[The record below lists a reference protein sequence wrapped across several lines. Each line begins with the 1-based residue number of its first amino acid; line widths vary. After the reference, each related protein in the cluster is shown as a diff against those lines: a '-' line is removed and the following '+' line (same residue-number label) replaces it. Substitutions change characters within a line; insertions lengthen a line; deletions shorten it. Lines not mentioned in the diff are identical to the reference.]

1 MQLLCYSALAVPLL
15 LIGLAPGPSAASD
28 DGCNEVVCGSVVS
41 KCLITQSCQCKLNDC
56 HCCKDCL
63 NCLGELY
70 IECCGCLD
78 MCPKHKDSLP
88 SLTPRSEIGDIEGLP
103 ELFDTLTAEDDEGW
117 STIRFPM
124 RAGFKQRVQGSN
136 PGQSPSDSGVSA
148 GLNTLCTVI
157 YVNSCIRA
165 NKCRQ
170 QCESMGASSYRWFH
184 DGCCECVGG
193 NCLNYGINESRCR
206 GCPENQDPEQDQLLT
221 ADSVPAEAEQD
232 LERLFGNEEIEDS
245 WSYGEDDDFS
255 YADKNADD

>member
-1 MQLLCYSALAVPLL
+1 MQLQLPCYSALL
-15 LIGLAPGPSAASD
+15 LIGTILILAPWPADAND

-78 MCPKHKDSLP
+78 MCPKHKDALP

-124 RAGFKQRVQGSN
+124 RAGFKQRVQG
-136 PGQSPSDSGVSA
+136 GGGSGAPRDA
-148 GLNTLCTVI
+148 GTGAEANTVCTVI

-193 NCLNYGINESRCR
+193 SCLNYGINESRCR
-206 GCPENQDPEQDQLLT
+206 GCPEEQDQLHA
-221 ADSVPAEAEQD
+221 ADTVPAEAEQD
-232 LERLFGNEEIEDS
+232 LERFFGNEEIEDG

-255 YADKNADD
+255 YADKNLD

>member
-1 MQLLCYSALAVPLL
+1 SWTLLL
-15 LIGLAPGPSAASD
+15 LILIGCSSIPPSKANND

-41 KCLITQSCQCKLNDC
+41 KCLITQSCQCKMADC

-70 IECCGCLD
+70 TECCGCLD
-78 MCPKHKDSLP
+78 MCPKHKDALP

-103 ELFDTLTAEDDEGW
+103 VMFDTLTAEDDDDQW

-124 RAGFKQRVQGSN
+124 RAGFKQRVQGGGS
-136 PGQSPSDSGVSA
+136 SSGSVSVS
-148 GLNTLCTVI
+148 GSVGSTTCTVI

-184 DGCCECVGG
+184 DGCCECVGD

-206 GCPENQDPEQDQLLT
+206 ACPED
-221 ADSVPAEAEQD
+221 QD
-232 LERLFGNEEIEDS
+232 LDQDLLSSDPVRTEADQYLDSFFGNEDDDEDS
-245 WSYGEDDDFS
+245 WGYGEDEDFI
-255 YADKNADD
+255 

>member
-1 MQLLCYSALAVPLL
+1 MQLLYHYILL
-15 LIGLAPGPSAASD
+15 LTSLVPWPVLAND

-78 MCPKHKDSLP
+78 MCPKHKDALP
-88 SLTPRSEIGDIEGLP
+88 SLTQRSEIGDIEGVP
-103 ELFDTLTAEDDEGW
+103 ELFDTITAVDDDGW
-117 STIRFPM
+117 STIRFSM
-124 RAGFKQRVQGSN
+124 RAGFKQRVQGGS
-136 PGQSPSDSGVSA
+136 SDSGNGSV
-148 GLNTLCTVI
+148 TLCTVI
-157 YVNSCIRA
+157 YVNSCIRS

-184 DGCCECVGG
+184 DGCCECVGE

-206 GCPENQDPEQDQLLT
+206 GCPEDQDQLLT
-221 ADSVPAEAEQD
+221 ADTAPAEAEQD
-232 LERLFGNEEIEDS
+232 LERFFGNEENEDGF
-245 WSYGEDDDFS
+245 SYGEEDEFV
-255 YADKNADD
+255 

>member
-1 MQLLCYSALAVPLL
+1 MQLLSQTIIFLL
-15 LIGLAPGPSAASD
+15 LIAVLAPGPSLAND

-41 KCLITQSCQCKLNDC
+41 KCLITQSCQCKLNEC

-78 MCPKHKDSLP
+78 MCPKHKDVLP

-103 ELFDTLTAEDDEGW
+103 ELFDTLTAEDDEAW
-117 STIRFPM
+117 STIRFAM
-124 RAGFKQRVQGSN
+124 RAGFKQRVQGGGS
-136 PGQSPSDSGVSA
+136 SSSSDLATGNGNGGSVQ
-148 GLNTLCTVI
+148 CTVI
-157 YVNSCIRA
+157 YVNSCIRS

-206 GCPENQDPEQDQLLT
+206 GCPEDQDQLLT
-221 ADSVPAEAEQD
+221 AESAVPAEAEQD
-232 LERLFGNEEIEDS
+232 LERFFGNEEIDEEG
-245 WSYGEDDDFS
+245 WSYGEDDEFS
-255 YADKNADD
+255 

>member
-1 MQLLCYSALAVPLL
+1 MHNVSLSCELSARMQLLWCSIFLIFALA
-15 LIGLAPGPSAASD
+15 PSLSFAND

-78 MCPKHKDSLP
+78 MCPKHKDALP

-103 ELFDTLTAEDDEGW
+103 ELFDTLTAEDDEAW

-124 RAGFKQRVQGSN
+124 RAGFKQRVQGGSTDTGN
-136 PGQSPSDSGVSA
+136 GNGSGGS
-148 GLNTLCTVI
+148 TICTVI

-206 GCPENQDPEQDQLLT
+206 GCPEDQDQLLT
-221 ADSVPAEAEQD
+221 AETVPAEAEQD
-232 LERLFGNEEIEDS
+232 LERFFGNEDIEDDG
-245 WSYGEDDDFS
+245 WSYGEDDEF
-255 YADKNADD
+255 A

>member
-1 MQLLCYSALAVPLL
+1 MQLLCYSVVLFLGFAPLAALAN
-15 LIGLAPGPSAASD
+15 D

-78 MCPKHKDSLP
+78 MCPKHKDALP
-88 SLTPRSEIGDIEGLP
+88 SLTPRSEIGDIEGVP

-117 STIRFPM
+117 STIRFSM
-124 RAGFKQRVQGSN
+124 RAGFKQRVQGGDAATGSSN
-136 PGQSPSDSGVSA
+136 GNGNGNAGSA
-148 GLNTLCTVI
+148 SVTLCTVI

-184 DGCCECVGG
+184 DGCCECVGE

-206 GCPENQDPEQDQLLT
+206 GCPEDQDQLLT
-221 ADSVPAEAEQD
+221 ADTVPAEAEQD
-232 LERLFGNEEIEDS
+232 LERFFGNEELEDE
-245 WSYGEDDDFS
+245 WGYGEEDEFS
-255 YADKNADD
+255 